1 VVFDSQGKERARF
14 NEFVPPDRFLAAIRA
29 VD

>member
-1 VVFDSQGKERARF
+1 VGSDGREHARF
-14 NEFVPPDRFLAAIRA
+14 TEFVPPDRFLDAIRA